1 MTNFAFPNIVLS
13 VYYLI
18 HYIILF
24 IFTHVFIL
32 TRLVEMDKKVYN
44 RNARESRLVPEIERL
59 FALKNYAKLQIEQR
73 INFIVEKQGNILCK

>member
-24 IFTHVFIL
+24 IFTHAFIL
-32 TRLVEMDKKVYN
+32 TRLVEMDKKGV
-44 RNARESRLVPEIERL
+44 
-59 FALKNYAKLQIEQR
+59 
-73 INFIVEKQGNILCK
+73 